1 MSRNIIAF
9 LFLVFITLTFITGC
23 GKKEEV
29 QQTLPEVKIITSVQ
43 KDVPV
48 RQEWVGQT
56 FGAEDIEVRSRVDG
70 FITGIHF
77 AEGTSVNKGT
87 LLYTIDANEL
97 LQKVAN
103 AEGSLTA
110 ARTMLVQAE
119 SDVKRYTPLAEQGA
133 VSQRTLEIAIAT
145 YEARKGDVE
154 SALAS
159 LNLAKINLGY
169 ASITAPISG
178 VIGITNFKVGDYV
191 SKLTTGPL
199 NTISNVDPI
208 HVRFSISEQ
217 EYLSLVKKYMND
229 SKLPKSEVKD
239 KEENSVLELILADGS
254 VYGHTGKI
262 NVLQR
267 QVDASTGTLMLE
279 GSFPN
284 PEKLLRPGQYA
295 KVRTIVQILKG
306 AVVIPQKC
314 IFEIQGMM
322 QAYVINAENKTE
334 LRTLKISSKIGQ
346 LAVIE
351 SGIKPNEKVISEGI
365 LKIKPGIPVKQI
377 ESPGELDSLIIKE
390 GLK

>member
-1 MSRNIIAF
+1 MGRNIITF
-9 LFLVFITLTFITGC
+9 LFLVILTITLISGC
-23 GKKEEV
+23 GKKEVV
-29 QQTLPEVKIITSVQ
+29 QQSPPEVKFITSVQ
-43 KDVPV
+43 KDVPIK
-48 RQEWVGQT
+48 QEWVGQT
-56 FGAEDIEVRSRVDG
+56 LGAEDIEVRSRVDG
-70 FITGIHF
+70 IITGIYF
-77 AEGTSVNKGT
+77 VEGTNINQGA
-87 LLYTIDANEL
+87 LLYTIDPNEL

-103 AEGSLTA
+103 AKGTLTA
-110 ARTMLVQAE
+110 AQTMLVQAE

-133 VSQRTLEIAIAT
+133 VSQRTLEIAVAT
-145 YEARKGDVE
+145 YDARKGDVE

-191 SKLTTGPL
+191 SKITTGPL
-199 NTISNVDPI
+199 NTVSNVDPI

-217 EYLSLVKKYMND
+217 EYLTLIKKFMSD
-229 SKLPKSEVKD
+229 SKLPKKEVND
-239 KEENSVLELILADGS
+239 KGEKAVLELILADNS
-254 VYGHTGKI
+254 IYEHTGKI

-267 QVDASTGTLMLE
+267 QIDPSTGTLMLE
-279 GSFPN
+279 SSFPN
-284 PEKLLRPGQYA
+284 PDKVLRPGQYA
-295 KVRTIVQILKG
+295 KVRTTVEILKG
-306 AVVIPQKC
+306 AVVIPLKC
-314 IFEIQGMM
+314 MFEIQGTM

-334 LRTLKISSKIGQ
+334 LRTLKVGPKIGQ

-377 ESPGELDSLIIKE
+377 DSSTELDSLINKE

>member
-1 MSRNIIAF
+1 MGRNIITF
-9 LFLVFITLTFITGC
+9 LFLISLTITLISGC
-23 GKKEEV
+23 GKKEVV
-29 QQTLPEVKIITSVQ
+29 QQSPPEVKFITSIQ
-43 KDVPV
+43 KDVPIK
-48 RQEWVGQT
+48 QEWVGQT
-56 FGAEDIEVRSRVDG
+56 LGAEDIEVRSRVDG

-77 AEGTSVNKGT
+77 AEGTTVNQGA

-103 AEGSLTA
+103 ARGTLTA
-110 ARTMLVQAE
+110 AQTMLVQAE

-154 SALAS
+154 SAIAS

-217 EYLSLVKKYMND
+217 EYLTLVKKFMSE
-229 SKLPKSEVKD
+229 SKLPKKEVSD
-239 KEENSVLELILADGS
+239 KEEKAVLELILADNS
-254 VYGHTGKI
+254 IYEHTGKI

-267 QVDASTGTLMLE
+267 QIDPSTGTLMLE
-279 GSFPN
+279 SSFPN
-284 PEKLLRPGQYA
+284 PQKILRPGQYA
-295 KVRTIVQILKG
+295 KVRTVVETLKG
-306 AVVIPQKC
+306 AVVIPLKC
-314 IFEIQGMM
+314 MFEVQGTM

-334 LRTLKISSKIGQ
+334 LRTLKVGSKLGQ
-346 LAVIE
+346 LAIIE

-365 LKIKPGIPVKQI
+365 LKIKPGIPVK
-377 ESPGELDSLIIKE
+377 EVDSSRELDSLIIKE

>member
-1 MSRNIIAF
+1 MGRNIITF
-9 LFLVFITLTFITGC
+9 LLLVTLTLISGC
-23 GKKEEV
+23 GKKETV
-29 QQTLPEVKIITSVQ
+29 QQSPPEVKFITSIQ
-43 KDVPV
+43 RDVPIK
-48 RQEWVGQT
+48 QEWVGQT
-56 FGAEDIEVRSRVDG
+56 LGAEDIEVRSRVDG

-77 AEGTSVNKGT
+77 AEGTTVNQGA

-103 AEGSLTA
+103 ARGTLTA
-110 ARTMLVQAE
+110 AQTMLVQAE

-154 SALAS
+154 SAIAS

-217 EYLSLVKKYMND
+217 EYLTLVKKFMSE
-229 SKLPKSEVKD
+229 SKLPKKEVSD
-239 KEENSVLELILADGS
+239 KEEKAVLELILADNS
-254 VYGHTGKI
+254 VYEHTGKI

-267 QVDASTGTLMLE
+267 QIDPSTGTLMLE
-279 GSFPN
+279 SSFPN
-284 PEKLLRPGQYA
+284 PQKVLRPGQYA
-295 KVRTIVQILKG
+295 KVRTVVETLKG
-306 AVVIPQKC
+306 AVVIPLKC
-314 IFEIQGMM
+314 VFEVQGTM
-322 QAYVINAENKTE
+322 QAYVINSENKTE
-334 LRTLKISSKIGQ
+334 LRTLKIGSKLGQ

-365 LKIKPGIPVKQI
+365 LKIKPGIPVK
-377 ESPGELDSLIIKE
+377 EVDSSRELDSLIIKE

>member
-1 MSRNIIAF
+1 MGRNIITF
-9 LFLVFITLTFITGC
+9 LFLITLTITLISGC
-23 GKKEEV
+23 GKKEVV
-29 QQTLPEVKIITSVQ
+29 QQSPPEVKFITSIQ
-43 KDVPV
+43 KDVPIK
-48 RQEWVGQT
+48 QEWVGQT
-56 FGAEDIEVRSRVDG
+56 LGAEDIEVRSRVDG

-77 AEGTSVNKGT
+77 AEGTTVNQGA

-103 AEGSLTA
+103 ARGTLTA
-110 ARTMLVQAE
+110 AQTMLVQAE

-154 SALAS
+154 SAIAS

-217 EYLSLVKKYMND
+217 EYLTLVKKFMSE
-229 SKLPKSEVKD
+229 SKLPKKEVSD
-239 KEENSVLELILADGS
+239 KEEKAVLELILADNS
-254 VYGHTGKI
+254 VYEHTGKI

-267 QVDASTGTLMLE
+267 QIDPSTGTLMLE
-279 GSFPN
+279 SSFPN
-284 PEKLLRPGQYA
+284 PQKILRPGQYA
-295 KVRTIVQILKG
+295 KVRTVVETLKG
-306 AVVIPQKC
+306 AVVIPLKC
-314 IFEIQGMM
+314 MFEVQGTM

-334 LRTLKISSKIGQ
+334 LRTLKVGSKLGQ
-346 LAVIE
+346 LAIIE

-365 LKIKPGIPVKQI
+365 LKIKPGIPVK
-377 ESPGELDSLIIKE
+377 EVDSSRELDSLIIKE

>member
-1 MSRNIIAF
+1 MGRNIITF
-9 LFLVFITLTFITGC
+9 LFLVILTITLISGC
-23 GKKEEV
+23 GKKEVV
-29 QQTLPEVKIITSVQ
+29 QQSPPEVKFITSVQ
-43 KDVPV
+43 KDVPIK
-48 RQEWVGQT
+48 QEWVGQT
-56 FGAEDIEVRSRVDG
+56 LGAEDIEVRSRVDG
-70 FITGIHF
+70 IITGIYF
-77 AEGTSVNKGT
+77 VEGTNINQGA
-87 LLYTIDANEL
+87 LLYTIDPNEL

-103 AEGSLTA
+103 AKGTLTA
-110 ARTMLVQAE
+110 AQTMLVQAE

-133 VSQRTLEIAIAT
+133 VSQRTLEIAVAT
-145 YEARKGDVE
+145 YDARKGDVE

-191 SKLTTGPL
+191 SKITTGPL
-199 NTISNVDPI
+199 NTVSNVDHI

-217 EYLSLVKKYMND
+217 EYLTLIKKFMSD
-229 SKLPKSEVKD
+229 SKLPKKEVND
-239 KEENSVLELILADGS
+239 KGEKAVLELILADNS
-254 VYGHTGKI
+254 IYEHTGKI

-267 QVDASTGTLMLE
+267 QIDPSTGTLMLE
-279 GSFPN
+279 SSFPN
-284 PEKLLRPGQYA
+284 PDKVLRPGQYA
-295 KVRTIVQILKG
+295 KVRTTVETLKG
-306 AVVIPQKC
+306 AVVIPLKC
-314 IFEIQGMM
+314 MFEIQGTM

-334 LRTLKISSKIGQ
+334 LRTLKVGPKIGQ

-377 ESPGELDSLIIKE
+377 DSSTELDSLINKE

>member
-1 MSRNIIAF
+1 MGRNIIAY
-9 LFLVFITLTFITGC
+9 LFLITLTLSSISGC
-23 GKKEEV
+23 GKKEVV
-29 QQTLPEVKIITSVQ
+29 QQSPPEVKFITSVQ

-48 RQEWVGQT
+48 KQEWVGQT
-56 FGAEDIEVRSRVDG
+56 LGAEDIEVRSRVDG

-77 AEGTSVNKGT
+77 AEGTSVSKGA

-103 AEGSLTA
+103 AEGTLTA
-110 ARTMLVQAE
+110 AKTMLVQAE

-217 EYLSLVKKYMND
+217 EYLTIVKKYMND
-229 SKLPKSEVKD
+229 NKLPKKEVND
-239 KEENSVLELILADGS
+239 KEEKAVLELILADNS
-254 VYGHTGKI
+254 VYEHTGKI

-267 QVDASTGTLMLE
+267 QIEASTGTLMLE

-295 KVRTIVQILKG
+295 KVRTIVETLKG
-306 AVVIPQKC
+306 AVVIPLKC
-314 IFEIQGMM
+314 MFEVQGTM
-322 QAYVINAENKTE
+322 QAYIINQTKK
-334 LRTLKISSKIGQ
+334 LY
-346 LAVIE
+346 
-351 SGIKPNEKVISEGI
+351 PKVY
-365 LKIKPGIPVKQI
+365 
-377 ESPGELDSLIIKE
+377 
-390 GLK
+390 

>member
-1 MSRNIIAF
+1 MGRNIITF
-9 LFLVFITLTFITGC
+9 LFLVTLTITLISGC
-23 GKKEEV
+23 GKKEVV
-29 QQTLPEVKIITSVQ
+29 QQSPPEVKFITSIQ
-43 KDVPV
+43 KDVPIK
-48 RQEWVGQT
+48 QEWVGQT
-56 FGAEDIEVRSRVDG
+56 LGAEDIEVRSRVDG
-70 FITGIHF
+70 IITGVHF
-77 AEGTSVNKGT
+77 AEGTTVNQGA

-103 AEGSLTA
+103 AKGTLTA
-110 ARTMLVQAE
+110 AQTMLVQAE

-133 VSQRTLEIAIAT
+133 VSQRTLEIAVAT
-145 YEARKGDVE
+145 YDARKGDVE

-217 EYLSLVKKYMND
+217 EYLTLVKKFMNE
-229 SKLPKSEVKD
+229 SKLPKKEVSD
-239 KEENSVLELILADGS
+239 KEEKAVLELILADNS
-254 VYGHTGKI
+254 IYEHTGKI

-267 QVDASTGTLMLE
+267 QIDPSTGTLMLE
-279 GSFPN
+279 SSFPN
-284 PEKLLRPGQYA
+284 PQKVLRPGQYA
-295 KVRTIVQILKG
+295 KVRTVVETLKG
-306 AVVIPQKC
+306 AVVIPLKC
-314 IFEIQGMM
+314 VFEVQGTM

-334 LRTLKISSKIGQ
+334 LRTLKVGSKLGQ

-377 ESPGELDSLIIKE
+377 DSSNELDSLIIKE

>member
-1 MSRNIIAF
+1 MGRNIITF
-9 LFLVFITLTFITGC
+9 LFLVTLTITLISGC
-23 GKKEEV
+23 GKKEVV
-29 QQTLPEVKIITSVQ
+29 QQSPPEVKFITSIQ
-43 KDVPV
+43 KDVPIK
-48 RQEWVGQT
+48 QEWVGQT
-56 FGAEDIEVRSRVDG
+56 LGAEDIEVRSRVDG
-70 FITGIHF
+70 IITGVHF
-77 AEGTSVNKGT
+77 AEGTTVNQGA

-103 AEGSLTA
+103 AKGTLTA
-110 ARTMLVQAE
+110 AQTMLVQAE

-133 VSQRTLEIAIAT
+133 VSQRTLEIAVAT
-145 YEARKGDVE
+145 YDARKGDVE

-217 EYLSLVKKYMND
+217 EYLTLVKKFMNE
-229 SKLPKSEVKD
+229 SKLPKKEVSD
-239 KEENSVLELILADGS
+239 KEEKAVLELILADNS
-254 VYGHTGKI
+254 IYEHTGKI

-267 QVDASTGTLMLE
+267 QIDPSTGTLMLE
-279 GSFPN
+279 SSFPN
-284 PEKLLRPGQYA
+284 PQKVLRPGQYA
-295 KVRTIVQILKG
+295 KVRTVVETLKG
-306 AVVIPQKC
+306 AVVIPLKC
-314 IFEIQGMM
+314 MFEVQGTM

-334 LRTLKISSKIGQ
+334 LRTLKVGSKLGQ

-377 ESPGELDSLIIKE
+377 DSSNELDSLIIKE

>member
-1 MSRNIIAF
+1 MGRNIITF
-9 LFLVFITLTFITGC
+9 LFLVTLTITLISGC
-23 GKKEEV
+23 GKKEVV
-29 QQTLPEVKIITSVQ
+29 QQSPPEVKFITSIQ
-43 KDVPV
+43 KDVPIK
-48 RQEWVGQT
+48 QEWVGQT
-56 FGAEDIEVRSRVDG
+56 LGAEDIEVRSRVDG

-77 AEGTSVNKGT
+77 AEGTTVNQGA

-103 AEGSLTA
+103 ARGTLTA
-110 ARTMLVQAE
+110 AQTMLVQAE

-154 SALAS
+154 SAIAS

-217 EYLSLVKKYMND
+217 EYLTLVKKFMSE
-229 SKLPKSEVKD
+229 SKLPKKEVSD
-239 KEENSVLELILADGS
+239 KEEKAVLELILADNS
-254 VYGHTGKI
+254 IYEHTGKI

-267 QVDASTGTLMLE
+267 QIDPSTGTLMLE
-279 GSFPN
+279 SSFPN
-284 PEKLLRPGQYA
+284 PQKILRPGQYA
-295 KVRTIVQILKG
+295 KVRTVVETLKG
-306 AVVIPQKC
+306 AVVIPLKC
-314 IFEIQGMM
+314 MFEVQGTM

-334 LRTLKISSKIGQ
+334 LRTLKVGSKLGQ
-346 LAVIE
+346 LAIIE

-365 LKIKPGIPVKQI
+365 LKIKPGIPVK
-377 ESPGELDSLIIKE
+377 EVDSSRELDSLIIKE

>member
-1 MSRNIIAF
+1 MGRNNITF
-9 LFLVFITLTFITGC
+9 LFLVILTITLISGC
-23 GKKEEV
+23 GKKEVV
-29 QQTLPEVKIITSVQ
+29 QQSPPEVKFITSIQ
-43 KDVPV
+43 KDVPIK
-48 RQEWVGQT
+48 QEWVGQT
-56 FGAEDIEVRSRVDG
+56 LGAEDIEVRSRVDG
-70 FITGIHF
+70 IITGIHF
-77 AEGTSVNKGT
+77 AEGTTVNQGA

-103 AEGSLTA
+103 AKGTLTA
-110 ARTMLVQAE
+110 AQTMLVQAE

-199 NTISNVDPI
+199 NTVSNVDPI

-217 EYLSLVKKYMND
+217 EYLTLVKKFMNE
-229 SKLPKSEVKD
+229 SKLPKKEVSD
-239 KEENSVLELILADGS
+239 KEEKAVLELILADNS
-254 VYGHTGKI
+254 IYEHTGKI

-267 QVDASTGTLMLE
+267 QIDPSTGTLMLE
-279 GSFPN
+279 SSFPN
-284 PEKLLRPGQYA
+284 PQKVLRPGQYA
-295 KVRTIVQILKG
+295 KVRTVVEVLKG
-306 AVVIPQKC
+306 AVVIPLKC
-314 IFEIQGMM
+314 MFEVQGTM

-334 LRTLKISSKIGQ
+334 LRTLKVGSKLGQ

-377 ESPGELDSLIIKE
+377 DSSRELDSLIIKE